1 MLRIFRRHR
10 WPGVTRDA
18 LVAPDL
24 NWYLARW
31 GRCWWLVRFLTCS
44 TLCQLGNPATDGSPS
59 RQAAHQAQKRV
70 FLHFSSTNKLGGT
83 FGEPSFSS
91 FFFRC
96 YPNFVTRSSWRGRG
110 ALERVVT
117 AQKLLNQITA
127 STGVNLWIITF
138 WFLHDRIQGME
149 GKSLMAF
156 QMQGQMVASAETPIA
171 VATFKR
177 LGSSVLP
184 VKKNRSVSNGVF
196 KR

>member
-1 MLRIFRRHR
+1 MLRIFRTHR
-10 WPGVTRDA
+10 WPGVTRGA

-31 GRCWWLVRFLTCS
+31 GCYWWLVRFLTCS
-44 TLCQLGNPATDGSPS
+44 TLCQLGNPATDALPS

-70 FLHFSSTNKLGGT
+70 FLHFSSTNKLGGN

-138 WFLHDRIQGME
+138 LISSRQDPRDG
-149 GKSLMAF
+149 GKIT
-156 QMQGQMVASAETPIA
+156 G
-171 VATFKR
+171 
-177 LGSSVLP
+177 G
-184 VKKNRSVSNGVF
+184 VSNAGPDGRF
-196 KR
+196 GWNSDRSGNI